1 MSAGRTPA
9 IPGILVTGRSSGRCS
24 SSGTRGSP
32 HGDRLDQR
40 STVATR
46 AHAGQVMK
54 MATNPTAQVTAFSRD
69 VLGRFICNGLDEAL
83 GSADTQRPRSDGS
96 PQNDARPFDL
106 IVVGGG
112 TFGAVIAAHMFHT
125 DKLHRHRILV
135 LEGGPFVLTEHVQ
148 DLPMLGLDVPGATS
162 IAD

>member
-1 MSAGRTPA
+1 
-9 IPGILVTGRSSGRCS
+9 
-24 SSGTRGSP
+24 
-32 HGDRLDQR
+32 
-40 STVATR
+40 
-46 AHAGQVMK
+46 MK

-135 LEGGPFVLTEHVQ
+135 LEGGAYRSLGVFAGQALLPSRVL
-148 DLPMLGLDVPGATS
+148 PGFPIPVEQFFA
-162 IAD
+162 A